1 MYGFNSCIDKAA
13 GEATFQQKQ
22 KQITSQ
28 ATESFSFAADLIMC
42 FRVRR
47 GT

>member
-1 MYGFNSCIDKAA
+1 MYGFNSRIDKAA
-13 GEATFQQKQ
+13 GEATFQQ